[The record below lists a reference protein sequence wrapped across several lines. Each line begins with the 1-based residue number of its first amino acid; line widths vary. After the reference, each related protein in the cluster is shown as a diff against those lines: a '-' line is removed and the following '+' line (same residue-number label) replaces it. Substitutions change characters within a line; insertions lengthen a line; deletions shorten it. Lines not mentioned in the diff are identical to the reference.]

1 MTRLDLGAR
10 RNLAQILDDAF
21 GLYRTY
27 ARKLLPIAVGV
38 VVPVDLAVSGIGL
51 GELTSGYDRTPPNSV
66 GVLQIFVSLLITTP
80 LITAMVVHVVLDV
93 ARGEPVSARRAIR
106 AGLEV
111 FAPVLAGLALAF
123 AGIAL
128 GFLAIVIP
136 GVYLAILWAFVA
148 QAVVVDGR
156 RGPEALRRS
165 AELVRGRWWWVL
177 GVVLVTN
184 LVAGLLGL
192 LISVPADRLAKSADS
207 QAIVLLGTMIV
218 QIFTLSF
225 LALTNT
231 LLYFTLRTEK
241 EAPAPVAEP
250 QGFEPPRPGEG

>member
-1 MTRLDLGAR
+1 MRIDLGAK

-21 GLYRTY
+21 ALYRAY
-27 ARKLLPIAVGV
+27 ARTLLPIAVGV
-38 VVPVDLAVSGIGL
+38 VLPVNLAVSGIGL
-51 GELTSGYDRTPPNSV
+51 GELTSGYDSTPSNGV
-66 GVLQIFVSLLITTP
+66 GLLQIFVALLITTP
-80 LITAMVVHVVLDV
+80 LITAMVVHLVLDV
-93 ARGEPVSARRAIR
+93 SRGQPVSAPRAVR
-106 AGLEV
+106 AGLDV
-111 FAPVLAGLALAF
+111 FAPLLAGLALAF

-128 GFLAIVIP
+128 GFVALVIP
-136 GVYLAILWAFVA
+136 GIYLAVLWAFVA

-156 RGPEALRRS
+156 RGPQALSRS

-192 LISVPADRLAKSADS
+192 LVEVPAQELAKSADS
-207 QAIVLLGTMIV
+207 QAIVLVGTMIV

-231 LLYFTLRTEK
+231 LLYFSLR
-241 EAPAPVAEP
+241 AERDASAAVVGP
-250 QGFEPPRPGEG
+250 HGFEPPRPGEG